1 MTRWYK
7 IQRAVRDSVPRAISK
22 GLHNYANTYVFHG
35 INLPRKISNR
45 YQPELHERGETVNK
59 EPRGRIFSGD

>member
-7 IQRAVRDSVPRAISK
+7 IQRAVRDPSVPRAISK

-35 INLPRKISNR
+35 INLPRKRSRIDIGWNLRGTRR
-45 YQPELHERGETVNK
+45 YGE
-59 EPRGRIFSGD
+59 